1 MNSVLELCC
10 PAVDER
16 ARSRV
21 SCPFEVLSAE
31 FTRNGFSSVQFV
43 ECMRATCVPRLP
55 PRAAEP
61 ASPSTML
68 LQARKCMRTRQ
79 STATDSR
86 DPPEAQQRRSAG
98 RAVPRLA
105 AARPAERRGE
115 PRCREPAEPR
125 RRGRVDP
132 GRYRIGAGS
141 RRVRVR
147 YRRLRVGLGVPRER
161 GSTGFGLI
169 YLPQTTSN
177 CSLYSYPRTPRLRWQ
192 HTPAHVN

>member
-1 MNSVLELCC
+1 
-10 PAVDER
+10 
-16 ARSRV
+16 
-21 SCPFEVLSAE
+21 
-31 FTRNGFSSVQFV
+31 
-43 ECMRATCVPRLP
+43 MRAHGRGFVLLRSFPRSSLETVLVPFTLLRACVPRLP

-141 RRVRVR
+141 RRRHESS
-147 YRRLRVGLGVPRER
+147 ER
-161 GSTGFGLI
+161 TCARSDRFWANFKFVSIFAADDFKLLSLL
-169 YLPQTTSN
+169 LPQN
-177 CSLYSYPRTPRLRWQ
+177 
-192 HTPAHVN
+192 PATALAAHARARKLAG

>member
-1 MNSVLELCC
+1 MRAHGRGLALLRSFPRSSLETVL
-10 PAVDER
+10 
-16 ARSRV
+16 
-21 SCPFEVLSAE
+21 
-31 FTRNGFSSVQFV
+31 VQFNLL
-43 ECMRATCVPRLP
+43 RACVPRLP

-79 STATDSR
+79 RAQPLTAATR
-86 DPPEAQQRRSAG
+86 PRRSKG
-98 RAVPRLA
+98 A
-105 AARPAERRGE
+105 APGA
-115 PRCREPAEPR
+115 RCRGWLPR
-125 RRGRVDP
+125 ALPSGAVNRGVASRRSRAGGVGSIP
-132 GRYRIGAGS
+132 GGTGSARDRDEFEYGNRYRLS
-141 RRVRVR
+141 R
-147 YRRLRVGLGVPRER
+147 GWSSGER